1 MKELKCY
8 TINGHTITLSLDNVC
23 STPFFVVR
31 SDRKETFAGKSRLDA
46 IDAFDA
52 ACRKASEE
60 VANG

>member
-1 MKELKCY
+1 MKELKGY
-8 TINGHTITLSLDNVC
+8 TINGHTITLSLDNVAGI
-23 STPFFVVR
+23 PFFVVR
-31 SDRKETFAGKSRLDA
+31 CDGRESFAGKNRAAA